1 MTPYYFNSDCP
12 IMSLL
17 LLEYLNSDRPLKPKP
32 LDVGDLTGLGLG
44 LGISLIFGCLF
55 YAIYLRDKDSPKDKI
70 MNIDYTIS
78 KVNNYYHVFISV
90 LYLFYFYSVFLLLDL
105 KANFIIIFLDVLFA
119 LTFLFNKF
127 CIFF

>member
-78 KVNNYYHVFISV
+78 KVNNYYHVFC
-90 LYLFYFYSVFLLLDL
+90 FTKL
-105 KANFIIIFLDVLFA
+105 KF
-119 LTFLFNKF
+119 
-127 CIFF
+127 